1 MSFCTNRRQWNQ
13 RMGYRTIV
21 MLGLLGLLLL
31 TGGCGRE
38 DTKESSMERCVVRIQ
53 AGSLQGSGIVY
64 QKDREQFV
72 IVTAAHVLE
81 QEQNRVQVTFYDDFM
96 VESSSCY
103 VSENSDVA
111 FVLVPTDEMSA
122 GQRKKFTAAS
132 VDKEV
137 FDQLTGGST
146 VLFQSAVEEMEAT
159 QQGSVLENWIYVEDF
174 QQYMMLL
181 QGEIHPGMSGGGVFD
196 QNENFLGILCGA
208 NEEGEIAAIPLS
220 IIQAEY
226 AGAY

>member
-1 MSFCTNRRQWNQ
+1 
-13 RMGYRTIV
+13 MGYRTIV
-21 MLGLLGLLLL
+21 TLGLSGVLLL

-38 DTKESSMERCVVRIQ
+38 GEKESSMERCVVRIQ

-81 QEQNRVQVTFYDDFM
+81 QEQNQVQVTFYDDFM
-96 VESSSCY
+96 EESSSCY

-122 GQRKKFTAAS
+122 GQRKEYTAAS

-137 FDQLTGGST
+137 FDQLTGGAT
-146 VLFQSAVEEMEAT
+146 VLFQSAMEEMGAP

-181 QGEIHPGMSGGGVFD
+181 QGKIAPGMSGGGVFD

-208 NEEGEIAAIPLS
+208 KEEGEIAAIPLS

>member
-1 MSFCTNRRQWNQ
+1 
-13 RMGYRTIV
+13 
-21 MLGLLGLLLL
+21 
-31 TGGCGRE
+31 
-38 DTKESSMERCVVRIQ
+38 
-53 AGSLQGSGIVY
+53 
-64 QKDREQFV
+64 
-72 IVTAAHVLE
+72 
-81 QEQNRVQVTFYDDFM
+81 
-96 VESSSCY
+96 
-103 VSENSDVA
+103 
-111 FVLVPTDEMSA
+111 MSA
-122 GQRKKFTAAS
+122 GQRKKYTAAS

-137 FDQLTGGST
+137 FDQLTGGAT
-146 VLFQSAVEEMEAT
+146 VLFQSAMEEMGAP

>member
-1 MSFCTNRRQWNQ
+1 
-13 RMGYRTIV
+13 MGYRTIV
-21 MLGLLGLLLL
+21 ALGLLGLLLL

-38 DTKESSMERCVVRIQ
+38 DEKESSMERCVVRIQ
-53 AGSLQGSGIVY
+53 AGSSQGSGIVY

-81 QEQNRVQVTFYDDFM
+81 EEQNQVQITFYDDFM
-96 VESSSCY
+96 VEGSSYY
-103 VSENSDVA
+103 VSESSDVA
-111 FVLVPTDEMSA
+111 FVSVPTDEMSA
-122 GQRKKFTAAS
+122 GQRKEYTAAS

-146 VLFQSAVEEMEAT
+146 VLFQSAVEGMEEPN
-159 QQGSVLENWIYVEDF
+159 QGSVLENWIYVEDF

-181 QGEIHPGMSGGGVFD
+181 QGKIAPGMSGGGVFD
-196 QNENFLGILCGA
+196 EDDNFLGILCGA
-208 NEEGEIAAIPLS
+208 NEKGEIAAIPLS